1 MKKLFTLCLLIIFSL
16 VNAQTITFKGCY
28 ALFDNQTYI
37 FNQTGTDA
45 TGRNI
50 YMTTPIDG
58 QPCGGL
64 GTCEFKIQWNNTS
77 SRWEFLADEGSGT
90 FASPYLIYSNI
101 SASTPKPP
109 SLLLGSWTENNTIT
123 TGLCGG
129 ILTAGNATLTGDV
142 QDTTLSR
149 NEFSINKG
157 IAVYPNPTNDWINI
171 KSNSQIKNIE
181 IWNIQGRKIL
191 NFENTNL
198 IDVSNLQSGIYITRI
213 QTEDGLQISN
223 FIKK

>member
-1 MKKLFTLCLLIIFSL
+1 MKKLFTLCLLMLFSL
-16 VNAQTITFKGCY
+16 VNAQTITFNGCY
-28 ALFDNQTYI
+28 NLFDNQNYI
-37 FNQTGTDA
+37 YNQTGTDV

-50 YMTTPIDG
+50 YTTTPVDG

-77 SRWEFLADEGSGT
+77 SRWEFLADEGNGT
-90 FASPYLIYSNI
+90 FASPYLIYSNT

-109 SLLLGSWTENNTIT
+109 SLLLGTWIENNAIT
-123 TGLCGG
+123 TGSCGG
-129 ILTAGNATLTGDV
+129 NLTSGNSTLTGDV
-142 QDTTLSR
+142 QDTTLSN

-157 IAVYPNPTNDWINI
+157 IVIYPNPTNNWINI
-171 KSNSQIKNIE
+171 KSNSKIESIE
-181 IWNIQGRKIL
+181 IWNIQGRKVL
-191 NFENTNL
+191 DFENTNL
-198 IDVSNLQSGIYITRI
+198 IDVSNLQSGMYITRI